1 MAETLPELSRIERR
15 KARTRAA
22 LIDAAQRLFAQQGAT
37 DMSIQEITEAAD
49 VGFGTFYNHF
59 ASKAELFDA
68 AIAEAFE
75 EHGAWLDELLADED
89 DPAVVFATSMRLTGR
104 LLKTHPDMA
113 QVMMH
118 ATGQLLRS
126 DRGLA
131 PRALRDI
138 RAAAAAG
145 RFTVGDPEVALACAG
160 GSLVAVL
167 HLVSANPRAGV
178 DRTTDEM
185 VHNVLRMFGMNDRD
199 ATGIVSR
206 PLPKAARAGARRR

>member
-1 MAETLPELSRIERR
+1 MAQTSPDVSRVDRR

-22 LIDAAQRLFAQQGAT
+22 LVDAAKRLFAEQGAT

-68 AIAEAFE
+68 AIAETFE

-89 DPAVVFATSMRLTGR
+89 DPAVIFATSMRLTGR

-126 DRGLA
+126 DHGLA

-138 RAAAAAG
+138 RAAAEAG
-145 RFTVGDPEVALACAG
+145 RFIIGDPAVALACAG

-167 HLVSANPRAGV
+167 HLASANPRV
-178 DRTTDEM
+178 SVERVTDEM
-185 VHNVLRMFGMNDRD
+185 VRNVLRMFGLSERD
-199 ATGIVSR
+199 AAAIVTR
-206 PLPKAARAGARRR
+206 RLPSTTRRQPRR